1 MIGYIKQDGELVS
14 VTTLRIREVASARKE
29 SGVKYREQAEDMGIG
44 TDTLLYYRSGAMLP
58 GTDILRTL
66 ATYYGVTA
74 DWLLGLED

>member
-14 VTTLRIREVASARKE
+14 VTTLRIREAALERKE
-29 SGVKYREQAEDMGIG
+29 QGVKYRVQAADMGID
-44 TDTLLYYRSGAMLP
+44 TDTLLQYRNGDMLP